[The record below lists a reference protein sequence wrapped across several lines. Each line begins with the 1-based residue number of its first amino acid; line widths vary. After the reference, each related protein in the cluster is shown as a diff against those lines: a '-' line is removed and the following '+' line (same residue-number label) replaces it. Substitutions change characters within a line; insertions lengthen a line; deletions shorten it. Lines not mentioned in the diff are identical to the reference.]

1 MVNRIGQLVK
11 GKHLKVWSIS
21 PDATV
26 YQALELMAAKDI
38 GFLVV
43 MDGNKL
49 MGAFSE
55 RDYARKVVLLGKSS
69 KDTHVKEIMSP
80 EVITLSPDNTFEE
93 AMAIMT
99 DKRIRHLPVIVDG
112 KIVGVISM
120 RDVVS
125 AYLGRQKET
134 IQFLEEIAL
143 DK

>member
-1 MVNRIGQLVK
+1 MVNRIGQLIK
-11 GKHLKVWSIS
+11 GKHLNVWSIS

-43 MDGNKL
+43 MDGDKL
-49 MGAFSE
+49 IGAFSE
-55 RDYARKVVLLGKSS
+55 RDYARKVVLHGKSS
-69 KDTHVKEIMSP
+69 KDTHVKEIMSD
-80 EVITLSPDNTFEE
+80 EVFTLTQENTFEE
-93 AMAIMT
+93 AMALMT
-99 DKRIRHLPVIVDG
+99 DKRIRHVPVLVDG

-134 IQFLEEIAL
+134 IQFLEDIAL

>member
-1 MVNRIGQLVK
+1 MVNRIGQLLK
-11 GKHLKVWSIS
+11 GKHHKVWSIS

-26 YQALELMAAKDI
+26 YQALELMASKDI

-43 MDGNKL
+43 IDGNKL
-49 MGAFSE
+49 IGAFSE

-80 EVITLSPDNTFEE
+80 EVFTLSSDNTFEE

-99 DKRIRHLPVIVDG
+99 DKRIRHLPVLIDG

-134 IQFLEEIAL
+134 IEFLEEIAL